1 MTLPQAHYSELL
13 SGERQFVAAMRALGA
28 TSSATAVAH
37 RDLPSIPR
45 ERFRALVQTGV
56 LREGAPGTF
65 YLYEQATPMRATSSE
80 ARSPFGRSFW
90 LRLPLWLAALLLP
103 LLLIRFT
110 T

>member
-1 MTLPQAHYSELL
+1 
-13 SGERQFVAAMRALGA
+13 
-28 TSSATAVAH
+28 
-37 RDLPSIPR
+37 
-45 ERFRALVQTGV
+45 
-56 LREGAPGTF
+56 
-65 YLYEQATPMRATSSE
+65 MRATSSE